1 MRETEFISQNKEKWQ
16 EFEKSLKQKS
26 RDAEKLSELFV
37 ETTDDL
43 SYSRTYYPNRSVRV
57 YLNGIAQTV
66 YQSLYKTDKD
76 KRGSFTKFWKE
87 TLPEVMWRSRTQL
100 LISVLVFVGAT
111 CIGLWSASENPDF
124 VRIILGDQ
132 YVEMTEANIEAGD
145 PMAVYKDDNA
155 VMMFLQIA
163 QNNIQVSFICFVLG
177 IMAGVGTAF
186 ALTYNGI
193 MFGAFMGFFIE
204 RGLMKESVLAVMQH
218 GTLELSMI
226 TLAGCA
232 GFALASGI
240 VLPGNYSRLQSLV
253 ISARRGIVIM
263 IGVSALLVVAAI
275 IESFGT
281 RYTEMPDWL
290 RILVILLSLTLVI
303 GYFVYYPWR
312 RHKMGLI
319 PEENEDELQPERT
332 QQIKLDEIKS
342 NGKIFTEV
350 FRYLRS
356 SFSKFSR
363 TAILSAV
370 GGTVMMYF
378 AVPGDLGD
386 FVVDETAPDYLLWFI
401 DVLWP
406 WNEINNFFD
415 INYAPWMFF
424 VYVAILTPVL
434 AHAAIAFIY
443 RHQSKITSQH
453 RSVIL
458 VNALTVAPIMIAML
472 VAPTVLTLLLVVL
485 VLPLALFFFVHACLQ
500 EKFWLACIG
509 SGFKTIKLFWG
520 RLLGLFLVLL
530 AGPWILFLFISGPLW
545 VWIFYA
551 LKLNVPH
558 TWAIAS
564 ELPWLVYSVFSFFLC
579 AIAVSLFV
587 YGTFLFHHSLNE
599 IKYAHNLRSLI
610 SQVGSKKRA
619 YGLEKE

>member
-1 MRETEFISQNKEKWQ
+1 
-16 EFEKSLKQKS
+16 
-26 RDAEKLSELFV
+26 
-37 ETTDDL
+37 
-43 SYSRTYYPNRSVRV
+43 
-57 YLNGIAQTV
+57 
-66 YQSLYKTDKD
+66 
-76 KRGSFTKFWKE
+76 
-87 TLPEVMWRSRTQL
+87 
-100 LISVLVFVGAT
+100 
-111 CIGLWSASENPDF
+111 
-124 VRIILGDQ
+124 
-132 YVEMTEANIEAGD
+132 
-145 PMAVYKDDNA
+145 
-155 VMMFLQIA
+155 
-163 QNNIQVSFICFVLG
+163 
-177 IMAGVGTAF
+177 
-186 ALTYNGI
+186 
-193 MFGAFMGFFIE
+193 MGFFIE

-386 FVVDETAPDYLLWFI
+386 FVVDET
-401 DVLWP
+401 
-406 WNEINNFFD
+406 
-415 INYAPWMFF
+415 
-424 VYVAILTPVL
+424 
-434 AHAAIAFIY
+434 
-443 RHQSKITSQH
+443 
-453 RSVIL
+453 
-458 VNALTVAPIMIAML
+458 
-472 VAPTVLTLLLVVL
+472 
-485 VLPLALFFFVHACLQ
+485 
-500 EKFWLACIG
+500 
-509 SGFKTIKLFWG
+509 
-520 RLLGLFLVLL
+520 
-530 AGPWILFLFISGPLW
+530 
-545 VWIFYA
+545 
-551 LKLNVPH
+551 
-558 TWAIAS
+558 
-564 ELPWLVYSVFSFFLC
+564 
-579 AIAVSLFV
+579 
-587 YGTFLFHHSLNE
+587 
-599 IKYAHNLRSLI
+599 
-610 SQVGSKKRA
+610 
-619 YGLEKE
+619 